1 MTKTYRIIGVLR
13 SLIVAYVVTGVML
26 LVLAFAMYK
35 LGLGEDKV
43 NFFIT
48 LIYVVSSAVGGIAVG
63 KTMKER
69 KYLWGMVLGALYVL
83 VICLASWVV
92 TKEVNLISA
101 HGLSTVMLCLLGG
114 TLGGM
119 IS

>member
-1 MTKTYRIIGVLR
+1 MTKTFRIIGVLR

-26 LVLAFAMYK
+26 IILAFAMYK

-48 LIYVVSSAVGGIAVG
+48 LIYIVSSAVGGIVIG
-63 KTMKER
+63 KTMKE
-69 KYLWGMVLGALYVL
+69 KKFMWGLLLGFLYVT
-83 VICLASWVV
+83 VICFASVIV
-92 TKEVNLISA
+92 TKDSSIISA
-101 HGLSTVMLCLLGG
+101 HGISTILLCLLGG